1 MRVFLPELFIK
12 RLKGRLP
19 RERGHDW
26 VRGKSTEE
34 CFDDLRRITGMDFG
48 TDVDAWERWWVEE
61 RKRLDIDPD
70 F

>member
-1 MRVFLPELFIK
+1 MRVFLEELFIK

-19 RERGHDW
+19 RERGYDW
-26 VRGKSTEE
+26 VRGKSVEE
-34 CFDDLRRITGMDFG
+34 CFDGLRRITGMDFG

-61 RKRLDIDPD
+61 KVRLDIDPD